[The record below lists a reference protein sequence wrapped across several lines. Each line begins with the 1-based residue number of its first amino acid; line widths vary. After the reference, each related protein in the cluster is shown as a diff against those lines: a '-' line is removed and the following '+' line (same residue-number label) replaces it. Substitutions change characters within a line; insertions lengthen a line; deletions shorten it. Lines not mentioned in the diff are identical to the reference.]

1 MSPRAGLDESSV
13 ILAAVELA
21 EKKGTEN
28 VTMATLARKLGVKT
42 PSLYNHIASLKS
54 LQNKMAIHALRH
66 LYADV
71 SEAASGKSG
80 DESVAS
86 IARAYVNFARQKP
99 GLYQSTLQA
108 PDVNDLEYQKA
119 GSSLVDLILEK
130 MSYLELDEDQALH
143 MVRGLR
149 SILHGFASLEQLGG
163 FGLPLKVNTT
173 LDVIIQTYLT
183 GIKTQ
188 KAHNKKNEGDL
199 PGRI

>member
-1 MSPRAGLDESSV
+1 MYMSPRAGLDESSV

-28 VTMATLARKLGVKT
+28 VTMATLARRLGVKT

-71 SEAASGKSG
+71 SEAAKGKSG

-119 GSSLVDLILEK
+119 GSSLVELILEK

-163 FGLPLKVNTT
+163 FGLPLEVNKT

-183 GIKTQ
+183 GIKT
-188 KAHNKKNEGDL
+188 H
-199 PGRI
+199 

>member
-28 VTMATLARKLGVKT
+28 VTMATLARRLGVKT

-71 SEAASGKSG
+71 SEAAKGKSG
-80 DESVAS
+80 DESVTS

-119 GSSLVDLILEK
+119 GSSLVELILEK

-199 PGRI
+199 PVRI

>member
-1 MSPRAGLDESSV
+1 MSPRAGLDASSV

-28 VTMATLARKLGVKT
+28 ITMATLARKLGVKT

-119 GSSLVDLILEK
+119 GSSLVDLILEE
-130 MSYLELDEDQALH
+130 MAYLELDEVQALH

-149 SILHGFASLEQLGG
+149 SIIHGFASLEQLGG

-188 KAHNKKNEGDL
+188 KAHNKKNEGDC